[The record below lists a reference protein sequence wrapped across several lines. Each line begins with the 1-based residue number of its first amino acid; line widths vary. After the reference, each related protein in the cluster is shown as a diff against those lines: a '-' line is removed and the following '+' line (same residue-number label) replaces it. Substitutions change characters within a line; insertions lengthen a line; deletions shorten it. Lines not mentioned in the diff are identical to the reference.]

1 MATIN
6 QPEIIQKTK
15 KFVKNKLEGEG
26 SGHDW
31 QHVERTWKNAILIGK
46 NEDIDMFVVELAA
59 LLHDIADWKFCDGD
73 ETVGPKIA
81 NDFLCKLNVAGKIA
95 DHVAQII
102 KDISYKGQ
110 KAKTT
115 MQTKEG
121 KVVQDADRLDA
132 IGAIG
137 VARVFA
143 YSGHKNRKI
152 FNPTVKPQVY
162 KTAKEYKNNKST
174 AINHFYEKLLLLKDR
189 MNTKTGKNIAEQR
202 HIFMQNFLEQFHQ
215 EIEGTL

>member
-1 MATIN
+1 MTTIN
-6 QPEIIQKTK
+6 QQKIIQKNK
-15 KFVKNKLEGEG
+15 DFVKNKLEGEG

-46 NEDIDMFVVELAA
+46 SEDVDMFVVELAA

-81 NDFLCKLNVAGKIA
+81 KDFLCKLNVDQKTA

-110 KAKTT
+110 ETKTA

-143 YSGHKNRKI
+143 YGGHKNREI
-152 FNPTVKPQVY
+152 YNPAVKPQVY
-162 KTAKEYKNNKST
+162 KTTEEYKNNKAPS
-174 AINHFYEKLLLLKDR
+174 INHFYEKLLLLKDR
-189 MNTKTGKNIAEQR
+189 MNTKTGKIIADQR
-202 HIFMQNFLEQFHQ
+202 HMFMQNFLEQFYQ
-215 EIEGTL
+215 EVEGKL

>member
-1 MATIN
+1 MTIIN
-6 QPEIIQKTK
+6 KQEIIQKTK

-46 NEDIDMFVVELAA
+46 SEDVDMFIVELAA
-59 LLHDIADWKFCDGD
+59 LLHDIADWKFCNGD

-81 NDFLCKLNVAGKIA
+81 TDFLLELNVPEKTA

-110 KAKTT
+110 ETKTA

-143 YSGHKNRKI
+143 YGGHKNREI
-152 FNPTVKPQVY
+152 YNPAVKPQVY
-162 KTAKEYKNNKST
+162 KTAEEYKNNKST

-189 MNTKTGKNIAEQR
+189 MNTKTGKIIAEQR
-202 HIFMQNFLEQFHQ
+202 HLFMQNFLKQFYQ
-215 EIEGTL
+215 EVEGKL